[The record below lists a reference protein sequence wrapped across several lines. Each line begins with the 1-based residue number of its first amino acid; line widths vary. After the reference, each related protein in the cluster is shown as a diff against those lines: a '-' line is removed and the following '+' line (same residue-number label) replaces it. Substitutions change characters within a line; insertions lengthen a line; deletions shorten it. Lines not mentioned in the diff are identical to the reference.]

1 MLNIVC
7 DAVFVSY
14 DTNGRTDKPA
24 TDPTT
29 RAYTTLTEAYDHFN
43 RVLFGKGLP
52 QCLITWQRKNKARG
66 YFASRRFKTR
76 NGDTFV
82 DEIALNPAYFA
93 ERTTK
98 EILSTLFHE
107 MVHVWQQHHGT
118 PSRTGYHNAEWA
130 KKMEELGLIPSST
143 GEPGGDKT
151 GQRVSHYIEV
161 GGKFDRACD
170 ELLDHGANIEFVDRE
185 AAPTS
190 KKGKANASRNKITYS
205 CANCGANIWGK
216 PGLNLVCG
224 DCQLAF
230 VAT

>member
-1 MLNIVC
+1 MLTITCEN
-7 DAVFVSY
+7 VFVSY
-14 DTNGRTDKPA
+14 ETKGRTDHQDA
-24 TDPTT
+24 DPTT

-43 RVLFGKGLP
+43 RMSFGNCLP
-52 QCLITWQRKNKARG
+52 KCIITWQRKNKARG

-76 NGDTFV
+76 TGDTFI

-118 PSRTGYHNAEWA
+118 PSRTGYHNSEWA

-161 GGKFDRACD
+161 DGKFDRACN
-170 ELLDHGANIEFVDRE
+170 ELLHHGANIEFVDR
-185 AAPTS
+185 ASTPAPKTGNAS
-190 KKGKANASRNKITYS
+190 ASRNKITYS
-205 CANCGANIWGK
+205 CADCRTNTWGK
-216 PGLNLVCG
+216 PGLNLICG
-224 DCQLAF
+224 DCHIAF
-230 VAT
+230 VAA